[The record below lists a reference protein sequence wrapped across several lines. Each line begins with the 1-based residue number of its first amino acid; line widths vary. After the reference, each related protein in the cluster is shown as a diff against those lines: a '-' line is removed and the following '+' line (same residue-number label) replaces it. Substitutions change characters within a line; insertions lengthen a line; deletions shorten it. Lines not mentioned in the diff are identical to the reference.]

1 MTTEEII
8 NYCLTKPGAYI
19 DFPFGDI
26 PVCVKVG
33 SRLFAQLYPKQDD
46 FKITLNC
53 DRVIGEMYRNSYPG
67 AVTRGYHCPPA
78 QQPYFNTVRL
88 SGVVPEDELKEMIDH
103 SYATVVKKLPK
114 QLQHELRGGIE

>member
-1 MTTEEII
+1 MTAEDIL
-8 NYCLTKPGAYI
+8 NYCLAKPGAHI

-33 SRLFAQLYPKQDD
+33 NRLFAQLYPKQDD

-53 DRVIGEMYRNSYPG
+53 DRVIGEMYRNSYPD

-88 SGVVPEDELKEMIDH
+88 SGVVPEDELKKMIDH

-114 QLQHELRGGIE
+114 QLQHELRGGVE